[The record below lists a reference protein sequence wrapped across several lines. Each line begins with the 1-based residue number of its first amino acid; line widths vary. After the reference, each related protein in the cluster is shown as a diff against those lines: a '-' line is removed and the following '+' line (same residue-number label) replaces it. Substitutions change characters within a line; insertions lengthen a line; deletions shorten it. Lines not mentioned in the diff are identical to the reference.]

1 MTARRSLGGTGGHQ
15 GGRRVASTSVTNNG
29 LGPDEQRRLDED
41 VRVKREAWAK
51 AGSRY
56 YSFMGWLLAAPLIF
70 VLVVVVI
77 VALAL

>member
-1 MTARRSLGGTGGHQ
+1 MTS
-15 GGRRVASTSVTNNG
+15 NG

-70 VLVVVVI
+70 ALVVVV
-77 VALAL
+77 VLALLL